1 VIQLLNTNP
10 LCALRRRLA
19 TKMPPTVQVAKLTLE
34 SLAVIVLMPAARV
47 ALVCTRLE
55 LPSAD
60 SMHLPAA
67 TRTVTM
73 ARRIITGPGA
83 QLQAPLPTPIGATT
97 APALV
102 GGPIALNANANPTA
116 APAARAAAPAA
127 STSAASAASARAGH
141 APNGVAVIL
150 DATGAMIERRERD
163 LEWMRQQADVKKMA
177 LQVLSTCIGRP
188 KTSAVPASVLGKHG
202 RSTSHSTNAGDSV
215 GTGKESWLARQ
226 RVVGQAVREANGI
239 RTLLQLLR
247 TSAPPSH
254 ADGIRALACEA
265 LLGLS
270 RDPVVLQ
277 ILQSYQLAHTLSTL
291 TVEPVDRENKV
302 QSHLPC

>member
-1 VIQLLNTNP
+1 
-10 LCALRRRLA
+10 
-19 TKMPPTVQVAKLTLE
+19 MP
-34 SLAVIVLMPAARV
+34 
-47 ALVCTRLE
+47 
-55 LPSAD
+55 
-60 SMHLPAA
+60 
-67 TRTVTM
+67 
-73 ARRIITGPGA
+73 GPG
-83 QLQAPLPTPIGATT
+83 QPAPLPTPAVAAATG
-97 APALV
+97 LV
-102 GGPIALNANANPTA
+102 GGPIALNANTNPTA
-116 APAARAAAPAA
+116 APAPPAAAPAA
-127 STSAASAASARAGH
+127 STSAGSAAGARTGH

-150 DATGAMIERRERD
+150 DATGAMIERRGERD
-163 LEWMRQQADVKKMA
+163 LEWMRQMADVKKMA

-188 KTSAVPASVLGKHG
+188 KTSAVPTSVLGKHG
-202 RSTSHSTNAGDSV
+202 RSTSHSTNAGDGV

-302 QSHLPC
+302 TVKLVSVLLSGGMGA